1 MNRIGSELILNTTY
15 NTCDTHNVVYY
26 ILCNKCQV
34 VYIGE
39 TKYRLHIR
47 ISQHLATIK
56 FQYDTAV
63 AQHFDQTHNILRDF
77 SCGVLKHN
85 HQWSTEAR
93 KETESKL
100 IKNRT
105 VAGLQ
110 RPTHASGLIAAGIT
124 VVAAVAAAPL
134 FWGDTFLDQKVF
146 TVDLPV
152 FGAVKSGSALVFD
165 LGVTAIVVG
174 LVIALLDGLSA
185 TDLNRKAQTS

>member
-1 MNRIGSELILNTTY
+1 MIGSRSPIVHLGIRAASPLAIVVGLY
-15 NTCDTHNVVYY
+15 LLFAGHNRPGGGFAAGLVFGAVVT
-26 ILCNKCQV
+26 L
-34 VYIGE
+34 
-39 TKYRLHIR
+39 
-47 ISQHLATIK
+47 
-56 FQYDTAV
+56 
-63 AQHFDQTHNILRDF
+63 
-77 SCGVLKHN
+77 
-85 HQWSTEAR
+85 
-93 KETESKL
+93 
-100 IKNRT
+100 RT